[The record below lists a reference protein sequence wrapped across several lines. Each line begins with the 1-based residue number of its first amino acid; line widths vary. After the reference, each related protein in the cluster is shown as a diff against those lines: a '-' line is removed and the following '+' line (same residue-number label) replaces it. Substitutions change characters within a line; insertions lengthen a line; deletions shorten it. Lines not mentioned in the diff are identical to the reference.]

1 MYMEFLAIY
10 REYVTL
16 DVMWIGIA
24 VLALIV
30 KCFTKEYVT
39 LCVAIG
45 AIAAFVTSI
54 TVFYGKF
61 VPQIIVAVAVTFL
74 LAIFI
79 QPYTMRKNQE
89 QRMRQAREKQIP
101 HKDEEGI
108 VIEKIDN
115 MKATGRIRIGDEEF
129 TARTANGMPV
139 AVGEKVHVV
148 DHDRHILLVMWMHI
162 DFRP

>member
-1 MYMEFLAIY
+1 MYKEFLAIY

-24 VLALIV
+24 VMALIV

-54 TVFYGKF
+54 TIFHGHLLYQV
-61 VPQIIVAVAVTFL
+61 ITAVAVAFI

-79 QPYTMRKNQE
+79 QPYAMHKNQG
-89 QRMRQAREKQIP
+89 QRMREAREKLIP

-115 MKATGRIRIGDEEF
+115 MKATGRIRIGDEEV

-148 DHDRHILLVMWMHI
+148 DHDRHILLVI
-162 DFRP
+162 

>member
-45 AIAAFVTSI
+45 
-54 TVFYGKF
+54 
-61 VPQIIVAVAVTFL
+61 AVAVTFL

-148 DHDRHILLVMWMHI
+148 DHDRHILLVM
-162 DFRP
+162 

>member
-1 MYMEFLAIY
+1 MEFLAIY

-30 KCFTKEYVT
+30 KCFTKEYVS
-39 LCVAIG
+39 LCVTIG

-54 TVFYGKF
+54 TVFYGRF

-89 QRMRQAREKQIP
+89 QRMREAREKQIP

-148 DHDRHILLVMWMHI
+148 DHDRHILLVM
-162 DFRP
+162 

>member
-1 MYMEFLAIY
+1 MEFLAIY

-24 VLALIV
+24 VMALIV
-30 KCFTKEYVT
+30 KCFTKEYVS

-54 TVFYGKF
+54 TVFYGRF

-148 DHDRHILLVMWMHI
+148 DHDRHILLVM
-162 DFRP
+162 

>member
-1 MYMEFLAIY
+1 MEFLAIY

-54 TVFYGKF
+54 TVFYGRF

-89 QRMRQAREKQIP
+89 QRMREAREKQIP

-148 DHDRHILLVMWMHI
+148 DHDRHILLVM
-162 DFRP
+162 

>member
-1 MYMEFLAIY
+1 MEFLAIY

-30 KCFTKEYVT
+30 KCFTKEYVS
-39 LCVAIG
+39 LCVTIG

-54 TVFYGKF
+54 TVFYGRF

-89 QRMRQAREKQIP
+89 QRMREAREKQIP

-115 MKATGRIRIGDEEF
+115 MKAMGRIRIGDEEF

>member
-1 MYMEFLAIY
+1 MEFLAIY

-89 QRMRQAREKQIP
+89 QRMREAREKQIP

-115 MKATGRIRIGDEEF
+115 MKAMGRIRIGDEEF

-148 DHDRHILLVMWMHI
+148 DHDRHILLVM
-162 DFRP
+162 

>member
-1 MYMEFLAIY
+1 MEFLAIY

-54 TVFYGKF
+54 TIFHGHLLYQV
-61 VPQIIVAVAVTFL
+61 ITAVAVAFI

-79 QPYTMRKNQE
+79 QPYAMHKSQE
-89 QRMRQAREKQIP
+89 QRMRQAREKQVP

-115 MKATGRIRIGDEEF
+115 MKAMGRIRIGDEEF

-148 DHDRHILLVMWMHI
+148 DHDRHILLVM
-162 DFRP
+162 

>member
-16 DVMWIGIA
+16 DVMWICIA
-24 VLALIV
+24 VLALIA

-54 TVFYGKF
+54 TVFHGHLLYQ
-61 VPQIIVAVAVTFL
+61 VITAVAVAFI

-79 QPYTMRKNQE
+79 QPYAMHKNQE
-89 QRMRQAREKQIP
+89 QRMREAREKQIP

-115 MKATGRIRIGDEEF
+115 MKAMGRIRIGDEEF

-148 DHDRHILLVMWMHI
+148 DHDRHILLVM
-162 DFRP
+162 

>member
-1 MYMEFLAIY
+1 MEFLAIY

-54 TVFYGKF
+54 TVFYGRF

-89 QRMRQAREKQIP
+89 QRMREAREKQIP

-115 MKATGRIRIGDEEF
+115 MKAMGRIRIGDEEF

-148 DHDRHILLVMWMHI
+148 DHDRHILLVM
-162 DFRP
+162 

>member
-54 TVFYGKF
+54 TIFHGHLLYQV
-61 VPQIIVAVAVTFL
+61 ITAVAVAFI
-74 LAIFI
+74 LAVFI
-79 QPYTMRKNQE
+79 QPYAMHKNQE
-89 QRMRQAREKQIP
+89 QRMREAREKLIP

-148 DHDRHILLVMWMHI
+148 DHDRHILLVM
-162 DFRP
+162 

>member
-54 TVFYGKF
+54 TVFHGHLLYQ
-61 VPQIIVAVAVTFL
+61 VITAVAVAFI

-79 QPYTMRKNQE
+79 QPYAMHKNQE
-89 QRMRQAREKQIP
+89 QRMREAREKQIP

-139 AVGEKVHVV
+139 AVGEKVYVV
-148 DHDRHILLVMWMHI
+148 DHDRHILLVM
-162 DFRP
+162 

>member
-1 MYMEFLAIY
+1 MEFLAIY
-10 REYVTL
+10 RDYVTL

-148 DHDRHILLVMWMHI
+148 DHDRHILLVM
-162 DFRP
+162 

>member
-1 MYMEFLAIY
+1 MEFLAIY

-89 QRMRQAREKQIP
+89 QRMREAREKQIP

-148 DHDRHILLVMWMHI
+148 DHDRHILLVM
-162 DFRP
+162 

>member
-1 MYMEFLAIY
+1 MEFLAIY

-54 TVFYGKF
+54 TVFYGRF

-89 QRMRQAREKQIP
+89 QRMREAREKQIP

-115 MKATGRIRIGDEEF
+115 MKAMGRIRIGNEEF

-148 DHDRHILLVMWMHI
+148 DHDRHILLVM
-162 DFRP
+162 

>member
-1 MYMEFLAIY
+1 MEFLAIY
-10 REYVTL
+10 RDYVTL

-54 TVFYGKF
+54 TVFYGRF

-115 MKATGRIRIGDEEF
+115 MKAMGRIRIGDEEF

-148 DHDRHILLVMWMHI
+148 DHDRHILLVM
-162 DFRP
+162 

>member
-1 MYMEFLAIY
+1 MEFLAIY

-148 DHDRHILLVMWMHI
+148 DHDRHILLVM
-162 DFRP
+162 

>member
-1 MYMEFLAIY
+1 MEFLAIY

-45 AIAAFVTSI
+45 AIVAFVTSI
-54 TVFYGKF
+54 TVFHGHLLYQ
-61 VPQIIVAVAVTFL
+61 VITAVAVAFI

-79 QPYTMRKNQE
+79 QPYAMHKNQE
-89 QRMRQAREKQIP
+89 QRMREAREKQIP

-148 DHDRHILLVMWMHI
+148 DHDRHILLVM
-162 DFRP
+162 

>member
-1 MYMEFLAIY
+1 MEFLAIY

-61 VPQIIVAVAVTFL
+61 VPQIIVAVAVAFI

-79 QPYTMRKNQE
+79 QPYAMHKNQE
-89 QRMRQAREKQIP
+89 QRMREAREKLIP

-148 DHDRHILLVMWMHI
+148 DHDRHILLVM
-162 DFRP
+162 

>member
-1 MYMEFLAIY
+1 MEFLAIY
-10 REYVTL
+10 RDYVTL

-30 KCFTKEYVT
+30 KCFTKEYVS

-148 DHDRHILLVMWMHI
+148 DHDRHILLVM
-162 DFRP
+162 

>member
-1 MYMEFLAIY
+1 MEFLAIY
-10 REYVTL
+10 RDYVTL

-89 QRMRQAREKQIP
+89 QRMREAREKQIP

-148 DHDRHILLVMWMHI
+148 DHDRHILLVM
-162 DFRP
+162 

>member
-1 MYMEFLAIY
+1 MEFLAIY

-30 KCFTKEYVT
+30 KCFTKEYVS

-54 TVFYGKF
+54 TVFYGRF

-89 QRMRQAREKQIP
+89 QRMREAREKQIP

-115 MKATGRIRIGDEEF
+115 MKAMGRIRIGDEEF

-148 DHDRHILLVMWMHI
+148 DHDRHILLVM
-162 DFRP
+162 

>member
-1 MYMEFLAIY
+1 MEILAIY

-54 TVFYGKF
+54 TVFYGRF

-89 QRMRQAREKQIP
+89 QRMREAREKQIP

-115 MKATGRIRIGDEEF
+115 MKAMGRIRIGDEEF

-148 DHDRHILLVMWMHI
+148 DHDRHILLVM
-162 DFRP
+162 

>member
-54 TVFYGKF
+54 TVFYGRF

-115 MKATGRIRIGDEEF
+115 MKAMGRIRIGDEEF

-148 DHDRHILLVMWMHI
+148 DHDRHILLVMWI
-162 DFRP
+162 VGFRS

>member
-1 MYMEFLAIY
+1 MEFLAIY

-54 TVFYGKF
+54 TVFYGRF

-115 MKATGRIRIGDEEF
+115 MKAMGRIRIGDEEF

-148 DHDRHILLVMWMHI
+148 DHDRHILLVM
-162 DFRP
+162 

>member
-1 MYMEFLAIY
+1 MEFLAIY

-54 TVFYGKF
+54 TVFYGRF

-148 DHDRHILLVMWMHI
+148 DHDRHILLVM
-162 DFRP
+162 

>member
-1 MYMEFLAIY
+1 MEFLAIY

-54 TVFYGKF
+54 TVFHGHLLYQ
-61 VPQIIVAVAVTFL
+61 VITAVAVAFI

-79 QPYTMRKNQE
+79 QPYAMHKNQE

-148 DHDRHILLVMWMHI
+148 DHDRHILLVM
-162 DFRP
+162 

>member
-1 MYMEFLAIY
+1 MEFLAIY

-54 TVFYGKF
+54 TIFHGHLLYQV
-61 VPQIIVAVAVTFL
+61 ITAVAVAFI
-74 LAIFI
+74 LAVFI

-148 DHDRHILLVMWMHI
+148 DHDRHILLVM
-162 DFRP
+162 